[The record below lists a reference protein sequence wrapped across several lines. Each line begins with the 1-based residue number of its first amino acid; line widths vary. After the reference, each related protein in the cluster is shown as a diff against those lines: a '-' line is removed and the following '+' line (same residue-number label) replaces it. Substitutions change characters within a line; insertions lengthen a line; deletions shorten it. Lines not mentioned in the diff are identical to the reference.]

1 MHQRGMFAPPG
12 HGRHWGDYLP
22 WNHASMFVAAI
33 ICATMLSCV
42 VLFGHWM
49 LRAPTMDAD
58 AP

>member
-1 MHQRGMFAPPG
+1 MFAPPG
-12 HGRHWGDYLP
+12 HDCHWGDYLR

-49 LRAPTMDAD
+49 PRALTMDAD
-58 AP
+58 AGL